1 MTQPIEHHR
10 WPLLFSEGI
19 RAAAGRQ
26 PDRVALRLRT
36 GTDID
41 AAISYRDLVRE
52 MNRAA
57 HAGLGALDLRRGD
70 RVAIVAPNSRYY
82 ISLAC
87 GLGSV
92 GIIVATPNP
101 KLAPVEIAAI
111 VRDAG
116 ARAVFCEAA
125 LRDALC
131 ETDMPGVEAIIPLDH
146 RFPDWLAR
154 GRDSAPAADALAN
167 HDDDFV
173 LPYTSG
179 TTGEPKGV
187 RISHIS
193 RVLTLYGM
201 GVEYGCFG
209 PDDRFL
215 GIAPLCHG
223 AGFAFNLAPLYFGA
237 SCDLMTAFDPE
248 ATIDLIVDEAPTGVF
263 MVPTHFTALFSTSQA
278 QVERLSHNRLRAII
292 SNAAA
297 LEQPLKEQIVARF
310 GNHRL
315 HECYGSTEGGI
326 VTSQRPAD
334 QLRKIRCVGL
344 PFVNTEIALLDDSGA
359 PVAPG
364 TPGELFSRSPY
375 LFSGYWNRPEKTR
388 ECMRD
393 GWVSAGDIAVQ
404 DDEGYYYIVDRKK
417 DMVVSGGVNIY
428 PREIENILNQHP
440 QVVECAAFGVA
451 DPTWGERL
459 EIAIVF
465 RDSGTPPDGE
475 TLAAFCSEHLGR
487 QKIPRQFH
495 AVAALPRNAM
505 GKITKATLVEQFGK
519 GQDIGP
525 A

>member
-1 MTQPIEHHR
+1 MTQHR

-19 RAAAGRQ
+19 RAAGGRQ
-26 PDRVALRLRT
+26 PDKIALRLRT

-41 AAISYRDLVRE
+41 AEISYRELVRE

-57 HAGLGALDLRRGD
+57 HAGLGGLGLKRGD
-70 RVAIVAPNSRYY
+70 RVALVAPNSRYY
-82 ISLAC
+82 ISLTC

-92 GIIVATPNP
+92 GVIVATPNP
-101 KLAPVEIAAI
+101 KLAPAEIAAI
-111 VRDAG
+111 CRDAG
-116 ARAVFCEAA
+116 ARVVFCDPS
-125 LRDALC
+125 LHDALLGA
-131 ETDMPGVEAIIPLDH
+131 DMPGVEAIIPLDH
-146 RFPDWLAR
+146 SFPEWLAR
-154 GRDSAPAADALAN
+154 GSDATPAAEALAR
-167 HDDDFV
+167 HEDDFV

-248 ATIDLIVDEAPTGVF
+248 ATIDLIVDDGPTGIF
-263 MVPTHFTALFSTSQA
+263 LVPTHFTALFSAPEADLQ
-278 QVERLSHNRLRAII
+278 RLSRNRLHAII

-297 LEQPLKEQIVARF
+297 LEQPLKEEIVSRF
-310 GNHRL
+310 GDDRL
-315 HECYGSTEGGI
+315 HECYGSTEGSI

-334 QLRKIRCVGL
+334 QLRKTRCVGL
-344 PFVNTEIALLDDSGA
+344 PFINTEIALLDDNGA
-359 PVAPG
+359 PVPRG

-375 LFSGYWNRPEKTR
+375 LFSGYWNKPEKTL
-388 ECMRD
+388 ECMRN
-393 GWVSAGDIAVQ
+393 GWVTAGDIALQ

-428 PREIENILNQHP
+428 PREIENVINRHP
-440 QVVECAAFGVA
+440 DVVESAAFGTP

-465 RDSGTPPDGE
+465 RQQGAKPDDDA
-475 TLAAFCSEHLGR
+475 LAAFCANHLGR
-487 QKIPRQFH
+487 QKIPKKFH
-495 AVAALPRNAM
+495 EITALPRNAM
-505 GKITKATLVEQFGK
+505 GKVTKARLVETFSRRDDVG
-519 GQDIGP
+519 DN
-525 A
+525 